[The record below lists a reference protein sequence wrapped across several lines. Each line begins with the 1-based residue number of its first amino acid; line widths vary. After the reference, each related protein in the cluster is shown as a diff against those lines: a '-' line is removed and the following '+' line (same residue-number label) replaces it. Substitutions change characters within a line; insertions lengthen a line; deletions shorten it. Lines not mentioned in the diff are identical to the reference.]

1 MILPKVLPTFTTANI
16 SPKGSLNVDDL
27 RKILRNML
35 VFLTP
40 TILLYGAQLTGAL
53 GDHMILRIADLI
65 PSAFV
70 IGAFEGYVISTVID
84 YLKKLNS
91 GGTN

>member
-1 MILPKVLPTFTTANI
+1 MTLPSILPRFTESDI
-16 SPKGSLNVDDL
+16 SPKGALNIEDL

-40 TILLYGAQLTGAL
+40 TILLYLAQLTGAL
-53 GDHMILRIADLI
+53 SAHLTLNLADLI
-65 PSAFV
+65 PSTFV

-84 YLKKLNS
+84 YLKKLNA
-91 GGTN
+91 GGGQ